1 MEHTLQ
7 SHLREQLREV
17 TLSNCKLHEEIHQ
30 LKLANQDLVTSEQH
44 FRLLASHIDE
54 AFWLVSPDERKLY
67 FVSPAY
73 ETIVGRSCDSLYA
86 DPASWIESLHPEDRQ
101 TVLAEQDARGAGPHR
116 DERNHE
122 HRVVHHDGTMHYV
135 WIRSVPVFGDDGSL
149 VGRAAVAM
157 DVTER
162 RTAEE
167 ELRSAALHDKLT
179 HLPNRALLKE
189 RLTEVIRRSK
199 QEPDYTF
206 AVLFLDFDRFKV
218 INDSLGHEA
227 GDQLLVSIAQRLTA
241 NLHQGDCAARVHD
254 RHLPAR
260 LGGDEFVIVLDGIR
274 EVSDATTVAQRLQA
288 ALSAPHT
295 IGGRQVTSTASIGIV
310 TSSGEYDRAE
320 HILRDADT
328 AMYHAKN
335 TGKARH
341 VVFDERM
348 HQAAVDRLILEED
361 LRRAVGKEQFR
372 LDYQPIVE
380 LSTGRLTGFEAL
392 IRWDHPERGNVPPL
406 EFIGLAEEIGVIV
419 PLGTWVL
426 AEAASQLTQWHERF
440 PQDPPL
446 QMNVNLSRRQLTHAG
461 IVEVVRRVIRD
472 TGVDASSLKL
482 EVTESTLMES
492 PEHMTG
498 LLEDLKRLGV
508 ELCMDDFGTGY
519 SSLSCLHHFPIDVL
533 KIDRTFILNTDEN
546 REYAAVIHAII
557 TLAHT
562 LKMSVVGEGVETG
575 GQVAQ
580 LQALECDAAQGN
592 FFSKAMTVAATEA
605 YLQGPRGFAK
615 SA

>member
-348 HQAAVDRLILEED
+348 HQDAVDQLNLEEE

-392 IRWDHPERGNVPPL
+392 IRWEHPERGDVPPL
-406 EFIGLAEEIGVIV
+406 EFIGLAEEIGLIV
-419 PLGTWVL
+419 PMGTWVL
-426 AEAASQLTQWHERF
+426 AEAASQIKLWHDRY

-446 QMNVNLSRRQLTHAG
+446 EMNINLSRRQLTHSD
-461 IVEVVRRVIRD
+461 IVETVSRIIRD
-472 TGVDASSLKL
+472 TGVDASTLKL
-482 EVTESTLMES
+482 EVTESTLMKS
-492 PEHMTG
+492 PERMTG
-498 LLEDLKRLGV
+498 LLEELKGLGV
-508 ELCMDDFGTGY
+508 HLCMDDFGTGY